1 MKKNENN
8 TKFKSPPSGDLGGF
22 SPLGGR
28 GNMFSINTLQE
39 IFATLSHNKLR
50 TVLTGLS
57 VSWGIFILIV
67 LLGAGNGLS
76 NGVSSNFSRR
86 ATNTVQMFSG
96 TSSLPFQGLKSGR
109 ALDFS
114 DKEVNTVDQDM
125 VASANQTGVIEKQS
139 NITYKNEFGSYSVK
153 GVNEHYLKVFNL
165 EFASDGGRFINI
177 QDINNNGKVIV
188 LDKKITDVLFKDTTP
203 LGKYVKVGDI
213 MFKVIGVNSKKERWG
228 DGNAYIPFSTAQLI
242 FNPDKTFHTIA
253 MTVNNLQTKE
263 ENDQFNDQ
271 LKSTM
276 SKSLRF
282 DPNDTQAMYLWN
294 SQRDYIETMK
304 IFAGITLFVSIIG
317 IFTLIAGIV
326 GVSNIML
333 VSVKERTREIGIRK
347 AIGAPPASILRSIIL
362 ESIIITTLF
371 GYIGM
376 VFGVGLTE
384 MINFI
389 MVQSAA
395 HNPSDTGM
403 SVFKDPTV
411 QLSYVFI
418 STGILIIAG
427 IIAGYMPARRAV
439 RIKPIEAMR
448 EE

>member
-1 MKKNENN
+1 MTN
-8 TKFKSPPSGDLGGF
+8 KSNDTNFNSPSGV
-22 SPLGGR
+22 R
-28 GNMFSINTLQE
+28 GMFSINTIQE
-39 IFATLSHNKLR
+39 IMSSLSRNKLR

-76 NGVSSNFSRR
+76 NGVSSNFSQR
-86 ATNTVQMFSG
+86 ATNTVQMWSG
-96 TSSLPFQGLKSGR
+96 TSSLPYQGLKSGR
-109 ALDFS
+109 SLNFAE
-114 DKEVNTVDQDM
+114 KEIGAIDEKMTQ
-125 VASANQTGVIEKQS
+125 STNQTGIIEKQS
-139 NITYKNEFGSYSVK
+139 TITYNNEFGSYSVK
-153 GVNEHYLKVFNL
+153 GVNPHYINVFNL
-165 EFASDGGRFINI
+165 IFDGAGGRFINEL
-177 QDINNNGKVIV
+177 DLNSNNKVIV
-188 LDKKITDVLFKDTTP
+188 LDKKISDVLFKKTQP
-203 LGKYVKVGDI
+203 IGKYVKVGDV
-213 MFKVIGVNSKKERWG
+213 MFRVIGINSKKERWG
-228 DGNAYIPFSTAQLI
+228 DGSAYIPFTTAQLI
-242 FNPDKTFHTIA
+242 YNPDRTFHSMA
-253 MTVNNLQTKE
+253 MTVNNLKTKE
-263 ENDQFNDQ
+263 SNDEFNDN
-271 LKSTM
+271 LKKTM
-276 SKSLRF
+276 SQSLRF
-282 DPNDTQAMYLWN
+282 DPNDTQALWLRN

-333 VSVKERTREIGIRK
+333 VTVKERTREIGIRK

-362 ESIIITTLF
+362 ESIIITTVF

-376 VFGVGLTE
+376 ILGIGLTE
-384 MINFI
+384 LVNFI

-395 HNPSDTGM
+395 QNPSDTGM

-411 QLSYVFI
+411 PLSYVLI

-427 IIAGYMPARRAV
+427 VIAGYMPARRAV